1 MGFPPNTSLI
11 LITIFWLFI
20 IPGSIPNTTAITA
33 LCNMGM
39 YSQGDPFGISLDY
52 VVAELE
58 RATPMSKNYDFFNIS
73 PFPNAFAYGH
83 ATCNLNLT
91 NSDCATCLGAAKM
104 TMFGTCLSRIGVRAM
119 LQDCTIRY
127 KQYPFTDEDDG

>member
-1 MGFPPNTSLI
+1 MGFPQKTTLI

-20 IPGSIPNTTAITA
+20 IAGSIPNTAVITA
-33 LCNMGM
+33 LCNSGM
-39 YSQGDPFGISLDY
+39 YSQGDPFVISLDY

-58 RATPMSKNYDFFNIS
+58 RATPTSKNYDFFNVS

-91 NSDCATCLGAAKM
+91 SSDCATCLGAAKT
-104 TMFGTCLSRIGVRAM
+104 TMFGTCQSRIGARTV

-127 KQYPFTDEDDG
+127 EQYPITNQDEG